1 MAMKYKANK
10 NFKSLIGHFQYGTEK
25 CLLRGGSIVMDEK
38 TFKALPKAV
47 QESLEST
54 EKKKT
59 KTKTKTKS
67 VSKKDTIKDRK
78 GDK

>member
-1 MAMKYKANK
+1 MKLKANK
-10 NFKSLIGHFQYGTEK
+10 NFKELNNKYFQYGTEK
-25 CLLRGGSIVMDEK
+25 CLLRGGSIVMDEE
-38 TFKALPKAV
+38 TFKALPKEI